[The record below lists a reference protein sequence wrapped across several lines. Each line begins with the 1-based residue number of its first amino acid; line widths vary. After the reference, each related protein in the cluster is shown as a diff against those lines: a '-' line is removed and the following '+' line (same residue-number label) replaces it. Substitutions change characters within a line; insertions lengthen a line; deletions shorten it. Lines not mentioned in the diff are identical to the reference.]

1 MKESIKVNLGS
12 ANFNYEGTPVSLENI
27 TFEWE
32 GEGNVQEIAQ
42 VENIYKSLIAV
53 ITNNNCRSK
62 KEVTEYETDIDNRG
76 VKTLKP
82 VKVEKKE
89 KKKTEDEMIYDKW
102 NQIVFNS
109 TKNFK
114 QVSISRLELDTGK
127 ENEKI
132 SIALTNNTIDVAFK
146 RDDEPTIYVYI
157 YADRIA
163 ASNINI
169 NVLNQFIDELEI
181 EEEDKN
187 FLKKI
192 TQKDN

>member
-1 MKESIKVNLGS
+1 MKENLRVNLGS
-12 ANFNYEGTPVSLENI
+12 VNFNYEGTPVSLENI

-32 GEGNVQEIAQ
+32 GEGNTQEIAQ
-42 VENIYKSLIAV
+42 MGDLYKSLIAV
-53 ITNNNCRSK
+53 ITNSGCK
-62 KEVTEYETDIDNRG
+62 KEVTEYETVTNDKV

-89 KKKTEDEMIYDKW
+89 KKKTEDEIIFDKW
-102 NQIVFNS
+102 NRIVFNS

-114 QVSISRLELDTGK
+114 QVSIARLELEN

-132 SIALTNNTIDVAFK
+132 SIVLTNNTIDVAFK
-146 RDDEPTIYVYI
+146 RDDEPTVYVYI

-169 NVLNQFIDELEI
+169 NVLNQFIDELKI

-192 TQKDN
+192 TQKNN